1 MITLLQLFFVFFRIG
16 FFCFGG
22 GYAMLPLIYQG
33 IQEFGF
39 MSTDEFARLVA
50 LSQVTPGPIAV
61 NAATYVGYQSSGVM
75 GAIFATIGMSLPSII
90 LVVLVMKFLMKFHEN
105 KGVKAVFSGIR
116 PATIGLLAS
125 AIIFLAEGALYKS
138 GGITAEML
146 KNPSE
151 CFNLIPIIFCV
162 AAAFLNGKFKIGP
175 IKLMLI
181 AGVAGAFLIR

>member
-1 MITLLQLFFVFFRIG
+1 MILLQLFIVFFRIG

-33 IQEFGF
+33 IQDFGF
-39 MSTDEFARLVA
+39 MGTEEFARLVA

-61 NAATYVGYQSSGVM
+61 NAATYVGYQSAGVM
-75 GAIFATIGMSLPSII
+75 GAVFATIGMSLPSII
-90 LVVLVMKFLMKFHEN
+90 LVVLVMKFMMKFHEN

-125 AIIFLAEGALYKS
+125 AIIFLAEGALFKS
-138 GGITAEML
+138 GGFTVVMLQAPAEY
-146 KNPSE
+146 
-151 CFNLIPIIFCV
+151 FNLIPILFCV
-162 AAAFLNGKFKIGP
+162 VAAFLNGKFKMGP
-175 IKLMLI
+175 IKIMLI